1 MIFLAAGAAA
11 FLLHWSHRDES
22 AAIALRSLGPG
33 SPSRSDIAYNDG
45 WSHIAFASRRNRV
58 GLVLPG
64 VHRGL
69 GVFVSSQ
76 HRSILMEWALQEL
89 ERSSNRSEKQR
100 R

>member
-1 MIFLAAGAAA
+1 
-11 FLLHWSHRDES
+11 
-22 AAIALRSLGPG
+22 
-33 SPSRSDIAYNDG
+33 
-45 WSHIAFASRRNRV
+45 V

>member
-1 MIFLAAGAAA
+1 MIFLAAGVARL
-11 FLLHWSHRDES
+11 F
-22 AAIALRSLGPG
+22 IALVAQRRERSDCLEGLGPG
-33 SPSRSDIAYNDG
+33 SPSRADIAFHAG
-45 WSHIAFASRRNRV
+45 WSQIAFASRRNPV